1 MNCTDA
7 MCKEATWELKIDS
20 NLTSNIRDVF
30 INQVKAEQNR
40 AFEYA
45 LRNVAVPPIKGEI
58 TRGKVKWRGI
68 RIKHKN
74 KPLMS
79 ATWLEQRGVRISAII
94 ELEGIIPV
102 R

>member
-1 MNCTDA
+1 
-7 MCKEATWELKIDS
+7 MCKEITWELDINSD
-20 NLTSNIRDVF
+20 LTSNIRDVF

-58 TRGKVKWRGI
+58 TKGKVKWRGI
-68 RIKHKN
+68 RMIHKN
-74 KPLMS
+74 KPLMY

-94 ELEGIIPV
+94 ELEGIIPI